1 MDVLCDR
8 ESSTVRYMSTNI
20 LIWIILSEGLGLEI
34 VKLRMGPWDVDDKS
48 GIKISIVMLWAS
60 QENGRNSSK
69 YIKFDYIQT
78 FSPFTANIYKDTP
91 IEIVKGLVF
100 NGERGN
106 IYRATRYSTDTL
118 LFKMFSQICEKS
130 TGPLFYQDLGLSM
143 EIVMGILEMIKNELY
158 GRDVVR
164 CIKIDLIVAE
174 SYFVIFYVGV
184 LWLGV
189 ILLTKAFELV
199 RWRRNILKQ

>member
-78 FSPFTANIYKDTP
+78 FSPFTTKIYKDTP
-91 IEIVKGLVF
+91 IEIVKRLVS

-106 IYRATRYSTDTL
+106 IYRANRYSTDTL